1 MSEFW
6 IACPTIE
13 DIKQTV
19 KKYKK
24 HSEWLTKLETDEDI
38 AEFWNR
44 YRKDTALNIVND
56 EIYSF
61 GSIKNLPLWGTD
73 EYYIWTGEWLEGIAI
88 ATDTRTTAQRI
99 LDLEKELHDLKEVRR
114 LEEEKERIKKTTERA
129 KEFAAIQ
136 NAITA
141 FNEKWG
147 ERYELTDIPTAF
159 RFTPNTFDKMLER
172 FRQSYAN
179 YWEE

>member
-13 DIKQTV
+13 DALHV
-19 KKYKK
+19 AEKYPY
-24 HSEWLTKLETDEDI
+24 HENFSVAVAD
-38 AEFWNR
+38 AWNR
-44 YRKDTALNIVND
+44 YREDFAFNIVD
-56 EIYSF
+56 EKIFSC
-61 GSIKNLPLWGTD
+61 GSIKNLPMWGVD
-73 EYYIWTGEWLEGIAI
+73 RYSKYHDGEWESVAI
-88 ATDTRTTAQRI
+88 ATDIRTTAQRI

-114 LEEEKERIKKTTERA
+114 LEEEKERIKKTAERA
-129 KEFAAIQ
+129 KEFTAIQ

-147 ERYELTDIPTAF
+147 ERYELTNTPTAF

-172 FRQSYAN
+172 FRQSCAN

>member
-13 DIKQTV
+13 DVKQTV

-24 HSEWLTKLETDEDI
+24 HSEWLAELETDKDI

-44 YRKDTALNIVND
+44 YRKDTALNIVDD

-61 GSIKNLPLWGTD
+61 GSIKNLPLWGVD
-73 EYYIWTGEWLEGIAI
+73 EYCIWTGEWLESVAI
-88 ATDTRTTAQRI
+88 TTDTRTTAQRI

-114 LEEEKERIKKTTERA
+114 LEEEKERIKKTAEKN
-129 KEFAAIQ
+129 KELTAIR
-136 NAITA
+136 NAIKA

-147 ERYELTDIPTAF
+147 ENYHLIPRNDIKSPDEYVLNIIAKF
-159 RFTPNTFDKMLER
+159 LE
-172 FRQSYAN
+172 
-179 YWEE
+179 